1 MILQPKLLAE
11 SGAPGAVIWAVST
24 SLNLGFDKGF
34 QTDS

>member
-11 SGAPGAVIWAVST
+11 SGAPGVIWAVST